1 MKNITNCIRVDY
13 VEIEALVITSW
24 DSCVHMVT
32 DLVIG

>member
-1 MKNITNCIRVDY
+1 MKNIPNCIRVDY
-13 VEIEALVITSW
+13 LETEALLSTSW